1 MYAKNKETYPDT
13 ESATEEWH
21 LPQLSWSARKQKSI
35 YNLLCPRK
43 RLFIS
48 DFSDEKENLVVDQSF
63 WNSWPFV
70 VRDTPTQILTVSV
83 LFKASTLFKPV
94 SVRVLCSSLKS
105 SSYQH
110 VRCLKCASELS
121 YKQNRVCFT
130 VCRQELI
137 YVWVVTSC
145 SDPQLQMCVPYVG
158 RKCALSLTTIA
169 QSRRACLLCN
179 GGSVQ
184 GSTKHTF

>member
-1 MYAKNKETYPDT
+1 MELIKCISCMYAKNKETYPDT

-21 LPQLSWSARKQKSI
+21 PPQLSWSARKQKSI

-48 DFSDEKENLVVDQSF
+48 DMTFQMKKKICLL
-63 WNSWPFV
+63 NSRFETAFV

-83 LFKASTLFKPV
+83 LFKASTLFKPL

-105 SSYQH
+105 FSYQH

-130 VCRQELI
+130 VCR
-137 YVWVVTSC
+137 
-145 SDPQLQMCVPYVG
+145 
-158 RKCALSLTTIA
+158 
-169 QSRRACLLCN
+169 
-179 GGSVQ
+179 
-184 GSTKHTF
+184 

>member
-1 MYAKNKETYPDT
+1 MPRIKKHTLTQSQQQKNGTHRSSHDLQENRKVFITSCARGNDSSSVTFQMKKKIWLLISRFETAD
-13 ESATEEWH
+13 
-21 LPQLSWSARKQKSI
+21 LLLSETHQHK
-35 YNLLCPRK
+35 Y
-43 RLFIS
+43 
-48 DFSDEKENLVVDQSF
+48 
-63 WNSWPFV
+63 
-70 VRDTPTQILTVSV
+70 SV

-137 YVWVVTSC
+137 YV
-145 SDPQLQMCVPYVG
+145 
-158 RKCALSLTTIA
+158 
-169 QSRRACLLCN
+169 
-179 GGSVQ
+179 
-184 GSTKHTF
+184 

>member
-1 MYAKNKETYPDT
+1 MPRIKKHTLTQSQQQKNGTHRSSHDLQEN
-13 ESATEEWH
+13 
-21 LPQLSWSARKQKSI
+21 RKVFI
-35 YNLLCPRK
+35 LCPRK

-48 DFSDEKENLVVDQSF
+48 DMTFQMKKKICLLISRFETA
-63 WNSWPFV
+63 FV

-130 VCRQELI
+130 VCR
-137 YVWVVTSC
+137 
-145 SDPQLQMCVPYVG
+145 
-158 RKCALSLTTIA
+158 
-169 QSRRACLLCN
+169 
-179 GGSVQ
+179 
-184 GSTKHTF
+184 